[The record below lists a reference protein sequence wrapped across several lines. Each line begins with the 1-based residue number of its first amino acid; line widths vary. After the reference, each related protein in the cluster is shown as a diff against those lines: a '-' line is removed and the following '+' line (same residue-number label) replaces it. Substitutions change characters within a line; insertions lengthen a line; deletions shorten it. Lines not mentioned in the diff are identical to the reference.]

1 MQCARKARTVADMTD
16 TTTNARKKVLYIGGH
31 GKVGL
36 LAAPKLV
43 DANVDVYS
51 LIRNPNQVPDIE
63 ASGATPV
70 LRDLTEISE
79 EQWAELLGEYDVVVW
94 GAGNGGRAGADVT
107 WAVDRDAALASIAG
121 LEKLAAAGKN
131 TPAYIMISYMG
142 ATTNTTDPADE
153 KWYAYV
159 ESKKAVDNK
168 LNSTNLNY
176 LILGPAALTE
186 EPAQGI
192 TVLTED
198 SQRTA
203 DMKTSRDLVAD
214 VVTEVATRETLPSSP
229 LEFID
234 GDGSVKDI

>member
-1 MQCARKARTVADMTD
+1 MTD

-36 LAAPKLV
+36 LATPKLV
-43 DANVDVYS
+43 DANLDVHS

-63 ASGATPV
+63 ALDATPV

-79 EQWAELLGEYDVVVW
+79 EQWAELLGDYDVVVW

-121 LEKLAAAGKN
+121 MEKLAAEGKN
-131 TPAYIMISYMG
+131 APAYIMISYMG

-153 KWYAYV
+153 AWYAYV
-159 ESKKAVDNK
+159 ESKKSVDKK
-168 LNSTNLNY
+168 LNSTDLNY

-186 EPAQGI
+186 EPSRGI
-192 TVLTED
+192 TVVEDNSELTGD
-198 SQRTA
+198 QH
-203 DMKTSRDLVAD
+203 TSRDLVAD
-214 VVTEVATRETLPSSP
+214 VVAELASRETLPDSP

-234 GDGSVKDI
+234 GEGSVKDI

>member
-1 MQCARKARTVADMTD
+1 MTD
-16 TTTNARKKVLYIGGH
+16 TTTTARKKVLYIGGH

-43 DANVDVYS
+43 DANLTVHS
-51 LIRNPNQVPDIE
+51 LIRNPDQVADVE
-63 ASGATPV
+63 ALGATAV
-70 LRDLTEISE
+70 VRDLTELSVE
-79 EQWAELLGEYDVVVW
+79 DWVELLADYDVVVW

-121 LEKLAAAGKN
+121 LEKLAEEGKR
-131 TPAYIMISYMG
+131 TPAYVMISYMG

-168 LNSTNLNY
+168 LNSTDLNY

-186 EPAQGI
+186 EPSHGI
-192 TVLTED
+192 TVLD
-198 SQRTA
+198 SDAERTS
-203 DMKTSRDLVAD
+203 DMTTSRELVAE
-214 VVTEVATRETLPSSP
+214 VVAEVARRETFPASP

-234 GDGSVKDI
+234 GDGDVKDI

>member
-16 TTTNARKKVLYIGGH
+16 TTTTARKKVLYIGGH

-43 DANVDVYS
+43 DANVDVHS

-159 ESKKAVDNK
+159 ESKKEVDNK
-168 LNSTNLNY
+168 LNSTDLNY

-192 TVLTED
+192 TVLGKDDERAAEMT
-198 SQRTA
+198 
-203 DMKTSRDLVAD
+203 TSRELVAD

-234 GDGSVKDI
+234 GDGSVKGI

>member
-1 MQCARKARTVADMTD
+1 MQDSEPARTVAHMTD
-16 TTTNARKKVLYIGGH
+16 TTTTARKKVLYIGGH

-43 DANVDVYS
+43 DANLTVRS
-51 LIRNPNQVPDIE
+51 LIRNPDQVSDIE
-63 ASGATPV
+63 ALGATAV
-70 LRDLTEISE
+70 VRDLTELSVE
-79 EQWAELLGEYDVVVW
+79 DWAELLADYDVVVW
-94 GAGNGGRAGADVT
+94 GAGNGGRAGAEVT

-121 LEKLAAAGKN
+121 LEKLSAEGKN

-142 ATTNTTDPADE
+142 ATENTTDPADE

-159 ESKKAVDNK
+159 ESKKEVDNK
-168 LNSTNLNY
+168 LNSTDLTY

-186 EPAQGI
+186 EPSRGI
-192 TVLTED
+192 TVLDKDAE
-198 SQRTA
+198 RTA
-203 DMKTSRDLVAD
+203 NLTTSRELVAE
-214 VVTEVATRETLPSSP
+214 VVTEVAGRESFPTSP

>member
-1 MQCARKARTVADMTD
+1 MTD
-16 TTTNARKKVLYIGGH
+16 TTTNARKKALYIGGH

-36 LAAPKLV
+36 LATPKLV
-43 DANVDVYS
+43 DANLDVHS

-63 ASGATPV
+63 ALGATPV

-79 EQWAELLGEYDVVVW
+79 EQWAELLGDYDVVVW

-121 LEKLAAAGKN
+121 MEKLAAEGKN
-131 TPAYIMISYMG
+131 APAYIMISYMG

-153 KWYAYV
+153 AWYAYV
-159 ESKKAVDNK
+159 ESKKSVDKK
-168 LNSTNLNY
+168 LNSTDLNY

-186 EPAQGI
+186 EPSRGI
-192 TVLTED
+192 TVVEDNSELTGD
-198 SQRTA
+198 
-203 DMKTSRDLVAD
+203 KHTSRDLVAD
-214 VVTEVATRETLPSSP
+214 VVAELASREILPASP

-234 GDGSVKDI
+234 GAGSVKDI